1 MSDNGKLLITI
12 DHKANSKLNCLN
24 TTTIYLTVGQHKV
37 LINSC
42 IKYIWLLTINVDV
55 LQWNTMK

>member
-24 TTTIYLTVGQHKV
+24 KTTIYLTLGQHKV

-42 IKYIWLLTINVDV
+42 IKYI
-55 LQWNTMK
+55 